1 LLAVLGVILLKS
13 RGCEE
18 KGQYERRLKIALTLR
33 VPPLFLL
40 AAGVASM
47 PPNTQTKTKQKQKRI
62 ATYSAS
68 ARNYYF
74 VDIPAT
80 RRSYIG
86 YQITIR

>member
-13 RGCEE
+13 RGSEE
-18 KGQYERRLKIALTLR
+18 KGQYERRLKITLTLR

-47 PPNTQTKTKQKQKRI
+47 PPNTKTKTKQKQKRI

-68 ARNYYF
+68 ARN
-74 VDIPAT
+74 
-80 RRSYIG
+80 
-86 YQITIR
+86 